1 MRLLF
6 CYLASNFDT
15 LNQSQ
20 ELESGG
26 VLLNMIVSYPP
37 LQPWQMNSLA
47 GLHRSAFCCLIVYL
61 RSLHANSFLDATL
74 LRLIVLV
81 LFADVVERDVLL
93 TNCADKFS
101 NVDE

>member
-1 MRLLF
+1 VRLLF

-61 RSLHANSFLDATL
+61 RSLHANSFLDAIL
-74 LRLIVLV
+74 LRLIVLAS
-81 LFADVVERDVLL
+81 FADVVGRDVLL